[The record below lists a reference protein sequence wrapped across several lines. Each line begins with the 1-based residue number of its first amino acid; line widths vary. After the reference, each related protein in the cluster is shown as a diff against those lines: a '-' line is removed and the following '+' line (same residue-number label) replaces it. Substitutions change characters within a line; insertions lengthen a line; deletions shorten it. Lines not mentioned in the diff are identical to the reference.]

1 LRLRSGY
8 LVSLS
13 ALALGGCLYGF
24 AGGGLPP
31 AIKTVAVLPFDNQTP
46 EPTLTQEISRAV
58 REAVEQRLGLRQAT
72 EARADAVVRGSITR
86 YEPDLPV
93 AYQGGDSSQVTVT
106 QREVQITVSVDILD
120 QKQGKPLWQRSGL
133 TVRGTYE
140 SGREAD
146 GRAKALDDLVTNIVE
161 GAQSQW

>member
-1 LRLRSGY
+1 
-8 LVSLS
+8 LS
-13 ALALGGCLYGF
+13 GCLYGF

-31 AIKTVAVLPFDNQTP
+31 SIKTVAVLPFDNQTP
-46 EPTLTQEISRAV
+46 EPTLTQEISQAV
-58 REAVEQRLGLRQAT
+58 REAVESRLGLRQSA

-93 AYQGGDSSQVTVT
+93 AYTGGDSSQVTVT
-106 QREVQITVSVDILD
+106 RREVQITVSVEILD

-133 TVRGTYE
+133 VVRGDYE
-140 SGREAD
+140 SGNEAE
-146 GRAKALDDLVTNIVE
+146 GRAKALDDLVVNIVE